1 MAGWRRTNSAPRA
14 KMTRIKAPQL
24 GGAPTGC
31 AAVFVVV
38 SLPALPLG
46 GEAPTAISVLSVRD
60 PPGEAG

>member
-1 MAGWRRTNSAPRA
+1 
-14 KMTRIKAPQL
+14 MTRIKAPQL

-38 SLPALPLG
+38 SLAALPLG